1 MVSDSELVE
10 RLKEF
15 LSTADLNTTTN
26 STVRK
31 HLENE
36 FGVDLSEK
44 KAFIR
49 DQINLYFDSLEGNEE
64 TKEEGRD
71 PSESEGEEDRAVEEE
86 EEKGKGSKR
95 RMSKDKKRTGGG
107 GFSKPCGLSPEL
119 QAFMGVS
126 VLPRTEVVKRIWAHI
141 REHNLQD
148 PANKRNIICDE
159 QLRSLFDVDSIG
171 MFQMNKVLSKHILPL
186 ATENG
191 PDVSVPKVKPD
202 VSVPKVKRQKQE
214 KGQGGKGS
222 ALLAPLPL
230 SDALIKFIGT
240 GENALPRSEVIKR
253 IWNHIKQN
261 ELQDNEVAYWPN
273 AYLSLTSNPP
283 PPPAS

>member
-126 VLPRTEVVKRIWAHI
+126 VLPRTEV
-141 REHNLQD
+141 E
-148 PANKRNIICDE
+148 
-159 QLRSLFDVDSIG
+159 LR
-171 MFQMNKVLSKHILPL
+171 K
-186 ATENG
+186 G

-261 ELQDNEVAYWPN
+261 ELQDPSDKRRIICDKKLKELLEVDTFNGFSVAKLLAPHFIK
-273 AYLSLTSNPP
+273 TE
-283 PPPAS
+283 